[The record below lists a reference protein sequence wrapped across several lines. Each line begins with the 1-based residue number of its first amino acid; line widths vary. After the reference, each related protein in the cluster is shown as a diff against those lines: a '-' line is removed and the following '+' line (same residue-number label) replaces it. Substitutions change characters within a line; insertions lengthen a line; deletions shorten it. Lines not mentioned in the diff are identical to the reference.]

1 MILVCIMKNINYKQ
15 KIDNIEVEE
24 DKAYFTSGNLNNM
37 KSINVDKL
45 IKTCILGIEGG
56 IEAYQQT
63 GSSWQFKQVD
73 KLEIH
78 TIEYNPTT
86 KGSSYIQM
94 RNALFG
100 VYLDIFILKKE
111 MNIN

>member
-1 MILVCIMKNINYKQ
+1 
-15 KIDNIEVEE
+15 
-24 DKAYFTSGNLNNM
+24 M
-37 KSINVDKL
+37 KSTNVDKL

-63 GSSWQFKQVD
+63 GSSWQFKQ
-73 KLEIH
+73 KLINLKFIPSNIIQQKGRL
-78 TIEYNPTT
+78 TFLSQIGYQIKRRLLIYKT
-86 KGSSYIQM
+86 KM

-111 MNIN
+111 MNID